1 MKKSLLRFLSLVL
14 VLIVSLSFI
23 ACKDNTGVI
32 DPGGDPVD
40 PGGDNPPTTDTLP
53 EDVSGRLDIYIS
65 LNEDEVNAYQTVAD
79 EYVRLQ
85 KEKGNNVEVI
95 IDNNTTADS
104 YQRNVE
110 QLVGLGV
117 ENATIV
123 KTGVVNSYYGT
134 DRIVDLSPYLSL
146 KNPYADNQVWKDV
159 LEPEAYA
166 PKFARGKSTVPSIS
180 YDTNY
185 LVVFYDTRALA
196 DLGLQVPTTWDEM
209 IACLETASKD
219 SDFRNPLG
227 LGVDSGS
234 ATRTFLAWVV
244 QMYMDQ
250 YFRDFT
256 DVAHSQKD
264 DYSYSSRLDDGW
276 EYDANDLMLGDT
288 SNYTYNLNR
297 MIDAYFNDSDEWGP
311 LSPRFQDMMANLQEL
326 LPYIDTKA
334 SYGDLFNRFNETAS
348 SYNADGSDNGL
359 YHDRKIFYI
368 QRLDYILTYKTA
380 FASKGTKLTVKDI
393 GDRLGWFALP
403 PMTDHGDDGVGA
415 PAANNVRSL
424 GGVESE
430 LGIINSGNQAHT
442 DLAVDFLAY
451 FYSPQGMNIRLEAL
465 SMTGTPL
472 VMEQLVKGITI
483 PENIDLV
490 TNAIRFEG
498 NCNLNPYLQ
507 FGYGYTNTNIKVGDT
522 NNSVIDVIAKNFES
536 FFKSSSNSWADYG
549 KAMLDAI
556 TGGFK
561 NYAVD
566 QKLIYDTY
574 TNVKEATGDYQK
586 SPYSSN

>member
-1 MKKSLLRFLSLVL
+1 MKKTLLRFLAFML
-14 VLIVSLSFI
+14 VLITAFSFI
-23 ACKDNTGVI
+23 ACD
-32 DPGGDPVD
+32 GDPTPGPD
-40 PGGDNPPTTDTLP
+40 PDPDPDPTPDPVPTDTLP
-53 EDVSGRLDIYIS
+53 ENVSGTLDIYIS
-65 LNEDEVNAYQTVAD
+65 LNEDEAAAYQMVAD
-79 EYVRLQ
+79 EYTYLQ
-85 KEKGNNVEVI
+85 KEKGNTVKVNI
-95 IDNNTTADS
+95 NNNSTADS
-104 YQRNVE
+104 YQKEVE
-110 QLVGLGV
+110 ALISMGV
-117 ENATIV
+117 SNATIA
-123 KTGVVNSYYGT
+123 KTGVAPSYYGT
-134 DRIVDLSPYLSL
+134 DSIVDLSSYLSL

-209 IACLETASKD
+209 IACLEAASKD

-250 YFRDFT
+250 YFRDFI
-256 DVAHSQKD
+256 DVAHSQKG
-264 DYSYSSRLDDGW
+264 DYSYSSRIDGSY
-276 EYDANDLMLGDT
+276 EYDLSDLLLGDS

-297 MIDAYFNDSDEWGP
+297 MIDAYFNDTDEWGP

-380 FASKGTKLTVKDI
+380 FETKGTKLSVKDI

-415 PAANNVRSL
+415 PAADTVRSL

-430 LGIINSGNQAHT
+430 LGVINSGNQAHT

-451 FYSPQGMNIRLEAL
+451 FYSPQGMNVRLQAL
-465 SMTGTPL
+465 ALTGTPL
-472 VMEQLVKGITI
+472 VMEQLVKGVTI

-490 TNAIRFEG
+490 TNALKFTG

-507 FGYGYTNTNIKVGDT
+507 FGYGYTNANIKVGDT
-522 NNSVIDVIAKNFES
+522 NNTVINTVANNFAD
-536 FFKSSSNSWADYG
+536 FFKSSSNNWADYG
-549 KAMLDAI
+549 KKMLDAI
-556 TGGFK
+556 TDGFK
-561 NYAVD
+561 NYATD

-574 TNVKEATGDYQK
+574 ENVKEATEEYKK